1 MKKLL
6 SFVSALLLTA
16 SFAVAQQYTITID
29 EGTVSAPTMPFVN
42 SNAKGWS
49 QTIYPAANLD
59 FSVGGTITKIA
70 YQCSQVAAS
79 AVTRD
84 VTIYMVNTAK
94 SVASSNTDWI
104 AVTSS
109 DIVYHNASLTQPTA
123 TGWFEITLD
132 TPFEYTGGNLAI
144 IISSDGSAAA
154 TAQRYYVNST
164 LFASGASLFKSGTST
179 LPATAGTRGVQA
191 PNIKITLTPAALMA
205 MPVDN
210 LSVDPAATTAT
221 LSWDVNAFS
230 KEVLRYEVKYAV
242 RDGEETTVVTADA
255 TPSHTLTGL
264 TPGTYYTASVRAICG
279 VGDTSSASDLVFLTD
294 CQPYALPWSFVQ
306 VAGQTKTYSSFK
318 VDNELPVGFAFPGL
332 ATENS
337 GYPQAYQRAYG
348 DNFGIEVKF
357 NTGHPAVVVLPEFA
371 ADLSTAML
379 SFYMN
384 GKSGIVEYG
393 YVTDAADSTT
403 FNALGTVEGYEGTT
417 VADFEELGAVIPG
430 SARLAFRCIATGSG
444 NYSNHFGNITVEPA
458 PACKRPSGLAVDAST
473 VTTNSFK
480 LVWGGS
486 KSVGDEYHVTVI
498 KNIDKSLIGTYTTTN
513 QEQMITGLTL
523 GTDYD
528 LYVSK
533 HCTEG
538 DVETDSAYLMY
549 ATLGEIA
556 ISCNNDAYG
565 VVNGSATGVVNQYAH
580 LTATPNPHYSFDHWY
595 FNNATTYT
603 ENPLTG
609 VRYGNVLRPLV
620 AYFTPDNHTVTVTSN
635 NDSYGTVSASA
646 ASADYG
652 TSVTLTATPVGSATF
667 VGWSD
672 GNSNLERQLTVTGDM
687 NVQGVFAPDG
697 STVAK
702 VVLSNPGHATYT
714 AKVGGSNV
722 PADGIVAGGS
732 SVQITVT
739 VDANYSVTAWTGLRG
754 GNTPTYN
761 EATRTYTVTHVAD
774 ANAVIGVTVSP
785 LSYEL
790 ALGANDGTLGS
801 LQGAGYYEYGTTAYA
816 TAVPNDH
823 CAFVKWADGNTDNPR
838 SLVIG
843 EDTELTAVFEKDS
856 FTVSTTINIA
866 GAATVDI
873 MDALSRTTEKYAYGD
888 MVWITATPAE
898 HYIFSRWAKGTTSA
912 SNAAHHF
919 LVYEDQ
925 TWNLIMNVEQKT
937 ITGQVQSPA
946 DGTVTPASVTANWN
960 STVTLTANDGEHYTF
975 SQWTDGDMSNPR
987 TVTVTDNATY
997 TAQYTP
1003 NNYTVSVTTDGN
1015 GSAAASG
1022 DASHSYAYA
1031 TTATLSATP
1040 NPGYHF
1046 LYWTDAE
1053 DNIVSTSAS
1062 YSPVVEGNATYKA
1075 NFEQTEYT
1083 VIITSMTGGAIEGGN
1098 ITILNAHYG
1107 DPISATLTIANPS
1120 RYTHTGWSGISGHGT
1135 ENPLTFTVTENMT
1148 IEAIIGDAD
1157 KITVTAAVNDPSMGS
1172 ATGSGQY
1179 YANDEVVTLT
1189 ATPNSHYHFVGW
1201 TPGNITSNPY
1211 LTTVSA
1217 PLSLTANFAIDTHM
1231 VSVTSSD
1238 YTMGSAYGA
1247 GQYAYG
1253 SVQTITAVPAAGHS
1267 LTGWTITRTG
1277 ESPKD
1282 TTGTGLVLNLR
1293 VSANTT
1299 VRANFEINTYTLTL
1313 AGENV
1318 SLTGAGD
1325 YTYGTAVN
1333 ISATPAA
1340 NYDFEGWSDGNA
1352 EASRTVTVLDNMT
1365 LTALT
1370 SQHDYEMTALT
1381 ADAVMGNASVNY
1393 ATRHIGQLATFTAE
1407 PNTHYRFVQWN
1418 DGNSTSPRDI
1428 TVEGDLTLTASFEP
1442 VHYTT
1447 VLVDAAAA
1455 YGVVATASD
1464 TAAAVYGSELEFTA
1478 TPNAGVEFVSWTVSV
1493 EGGSTT
1499 TYTANP
1505 LNLVLRGNTTVTA
1518 AFDSIDYIVTIASN
1532 DVEMG
1537 TVEPGGSNTY
1547 KYGATVSP
1555 VATVRT
1561 GMEDAYKF
1569 VSWGDGET
1577 NAAHSAITVTSDMTL
1592 TAIFGDKD
1600 KYTVAVVSNNDD
1612 WGTATVDGATSVSKL
1627 NNETVTLAA
1636 TANSAEHYRFV
1647 KWNDG
1652 NTDNPRTV
1660 TVHDNAVYTAIFAL
1674 EQYELTI
1681 SSVENGTVSGATTG
1695 TYDYGTEFRLF
1706 AQADEHHHFAK
1717 WSDDNTD
1724 NPRDIA
1730 VTGDATYT
1738 AVFGLDT
1745 FVIAATYENATVEGT
1760 GTYNYGDQV
1769 TLSATPAA
1777 NYHFVRWTKNGVEVT
1792 TASSTSFTA
1801 TENATYVAEVAKDQY
1816 TLTVASA
1823 NTAFGSVAGS
1833 PSGSYDFDQSI
1844 KVWAVP
1850 AAHYHF
1856 VNWNDNNT
1864 LDEDTITE
1872 VMNSDLALT
1881 ATFAIDVYNVNV
1893 AAGANGTV
1901 NSEING
1907 THNYGEL
1914 VTLVATPT
1922 TSGYIFDHW
1931 SDNYSTDNPRTEAV
1945 VGNINATAVFVME
1958 DYALTLSVNDAEM
1971 GATSITAGEH
1981 QNGLYNYGDA
1991 VTIKASVLNSNLYK
2005 FLSWNDGVTDSVRT
2019 INMTGDAEYKALFG
2033 RLDMLTVNAL
2043 SNNNA
2048 WGTVVSSATSVNLND
2063 EVTLT
2068 ATPAEHYHL
2077 VGWSDIE
2084 GYNTDL
2090 VRNDVHITSDTIIT
2104 AIFAIDTFNID
2115 IAMTANG
2122 ASVSGIGSY
2131 TYGSTV
2137 SIYAEAEEHAH
2148 FMYWSGDANGTAN
2161 PMTVTVNDDM
2171 NIVANFERDMVR
2183 IQAMAQNGS
2192 VSRAD
2197 TNVYYGEGFALTA
2210 TADEHYSNF
2219 KGWTRN
2225 GVAVEGAETIT
2236 VDATSDA
2243 IYQAVFAIDSFMLS
2257 VNVNDPTMGSVNGP
2271 VTGKYPYGTVMLFVA
2286 VPANHYHFE
2295 GWTGD
2300 FEAPETLIGF
2310 EMTQDYDILASFAIN
2325 THQLTVGIEDG
2336 DEELGTV
2343 NSGVSG
2349 TYAYGTSINVTAMPN
2364 DGFSFTR
2371 WSDGQTAATRTI
2383 TMGENDIDIKA
2394 DFDTIYYN
2402 VNVVVNNDTMGEI
2415 LGAQNA
2421 YVWHDVVT
2429 FTAHIFDTNR
2439 FKFIG
2444 WSDGQHGL
2452 DTVRT
2457 DTIEGDLNLTAIFT
2471 DKEKLSVYV
2480 QSNNQAWGT
2489 AAASENS
2496 VNINHT
2502 VTLTATAAADH
2513 HFVAWMNGEDTV
2525 STDVEYTFAVT
2536 ENVNYTAIFAT
2547 DRHQVILANED
2558 GHAVALTGS
2567 GEYDW
2572 NETVV
2577 ISAEAEEHYEFVNWT
2592 DENGNEVGNSNPY
2605 TFAMQS
2611 ADTTIVANFQL
2622 KTYTLT
2628 LVAENGG
2635 SVEGAGDYTAL
2646 DYATIT
2652 ATAAHNYTFGAWMKD
2667 GDTVSTDTSFN
2678 VQMLGNATY
2687 TATFVEDPLYT
2698 IALQSENLSMGTV
2711 NSVAATHEGDEV
2723 NIVATPK
2730 NHYHFVKWVDANDTS
2745 VVFGTEQDTT
2755 FVASENLNLV
2765 AMFHID
2771 MVALTLQSD
2780 GNGELTGAGEY
2791 EYGQTVVLGN
2801 EPAEHYHL
2809 NKWYSEGNDSIASTP
2824 TLSVRVVSDTT
2835 IHADF
2840 VLNTYTITVN
2850 AENGHNAIGSGSYT
2864 AHDFVTI
2871 SAEANDNYHFY
2882 SWRKNGLDIAGGEE
2896 LEIEVLG
2903 NDTYTAVYSENDA
2916 FRVYVQSANLS
2927 QGTVEGNAAYHVDN
2941 VATVT
2946 ATPKEHHHFMNWT
2959 NNAGEVLS
2967 TEAEFSFVVESD
2979 TTLTANFAID
2989 THHVVLTNNLDS
3001 NIGEGDFPYG
3011 ASVSFN
3017 AGTPE
3022 GYHFMRFENAQG
3034 DTLGLTTPMNLT
3046 IVQDTLVVTVYAI
3059 DTIEVTLE
3067 AENGEIETD
3076 TLRYIWG
3083 SEATFTAVAAEHYH
3097 FLNWNNDVEEP
3108 TLNVNIY
3115 SDTTITAIFELD
3127 THLVTL
3133 PEVEHG
3139 MMEGEGYFGWNT
3151 IAPIKAIA
3159 DEHYHLVGWS
3169 DIVGYNTTA
3178 ERNINVTSDTTI
3190 TAIFAIDTHEVTLE
3204 AENGTIFYDTLR
3216 YTYGATAEFTYE
3228 PAENYHFVGW
3238 MVDGVDAGNADTLS
3252 FSVEGDAVVEAL
3264 FSIDSYSFTVS
3275 SNDMAKGYVTGTQN
3289 GTYDNGDAI
3298 EVVAHAN
3305 QYNVFVGWMS
3315 GEDTISTNDT
3325 LGFNIV
3331 SDTAITAVFASELFS
3346 INAEANDTAMGS
3358 VEGTGMFTFHSLAT
3372 LTAVPA
3378 EGHHFVMWSD
3388 SLTTVSR
3395 MIYVEQDTNLVA
3407 YFAIDT
3413 HYVAVVVNDTA
3424 MGSVTGEGW
3433 YNWGDTVTLKA
3444 TPNAHFNFLG
3454 FNGSTNHIDSI
3465 SFVVTEDVTVTANFD
3480 YQYLK
3485 IYSNFENGNVGI
3497 EVAGVQAN
3505 TNTMPVIAHY
3515 GDSIVMTA
3523 TANEHYHFVNWVE
3536 YSISYDTTMTI
3547 DTTYITESTTEMDP
3561 TTGEAITIVDTLETV
3576 IDTNMVVTPVYT
3588 ADTTYDD
3595 AQIGYHI
3602 YSDRY
3607 IDAVFEINEVTL
3619 QLLGMHA
3626 ELIGAGTYN
3635 AGDSVTVSAT
3645 VEDHYVFIG
3654 WSDGTTDTIGGAQNI
3669 IDSNLSYTFVIE
3681 EDMVL
3686 WAITEG
3692 ELVTVTLSA
3701 SPEAGGVVIGEG
3713 TYHYGDV
3720 VSIRADANEGYTFE
3734 NWTRGDGVTIT
3745 TAEYSFTVVE
3755 DVAFV
3760 ANFHKVGIDNVD
3772 QTDISVYAYGDVIYV
3787 KGAENQTIRIYDAV
3801 GRMVSSSMAD
3811 GEDVKVRMEAS
3822 GIYMVQVGNNRAQR
3836 VMIVR

>member
-1 MKKLL
+1 MKKLFTFL
-6 SFVSALLLTA
+6 ATFAL
-16 SFAVAQQYTITID
+16 FAGMANAQQVRTIGSMQGYDESIYAPFYNDLDEGYVQMIYDAASLNMPGGATITAL
-29 EGTVSAPTMPFVN
+29 EFNCA
-42 SNAKGWS
+42 
-49 QTIYPAANLD
+49 
-59 FSVGGTITKIA
+59 SVETGMDPDHI
-70 YQCSQVAAS
+70 
-79 AVTRD
+79 
-84 VTIYMVNTAK
+84 TIYMGH
-94 SVASSNTDWI
+94 TDI
-104 AVTSS
+104 TQY
-109 DIVYHNASLTQPTA
+109 DDENATGWVDGISWTTVFDDDVTQPTV
-123 TGWFEITLD
+123 TGWFKFD
-132 TPFEYTGGNLAI
+132 FSTPFEYNGVDNIVIAVVRQG
-144 IISSDGSAAA
+144 SSDAPSQLYYYTVNEDENLYNVLSLATTDHPAEDDVADYVLNFLPDIRLTCDIHPACFAVQSLSVTETTTNSAIFSIDGDPASIPVQYYTFEYGLSGFEEGTGTTVNINDGEQYRISGLEAAKWYDVYVTSHCTNGS
-154 TAQRYYVNST
+154 S
-164 LFASGASLFKSGTST
+164 SHSK
-179 LPATAGTRGVQA
+179 
-191 PNIKITLTPAALMA
+191 KITFHTELAP
-205 MPVDN
+205 
-210 LSVDPAATTAT
+210 LSLPY
-221 LSWDVNAFS
+221 SFAFVS
-230 KEVLRYEVKYAV
+230 
-242 RDGEETTVVTADA
+242 GQN
-255 TPSHTLTGL
+255 TG
-264 TPGTYYTASVRAICG
+264 YTQS
-279 VGDTSSASDLVFLTD
+279 
-294 CQPYALPWSFVQ
+294 
-306 VAGQTKTYSSFK
+306 TYS
-318 VDNELPVGFAFPGL
+318 VDNEKPLGWDYPGQAAAVSQVWLTTSGAFALRTNNTAPSVL
-332 ATENS
+332 VMPELDADLRKVVLN
-337 GYPQAYQRAYG
+337 
-348 DNFGIEVKF
+348 F
-357 NTGHPAVVVLPEFA
+357 NTPTV
-371 ADLSTAML
+371 
-379 SFYMN
+379 
-384 GKSGIVEYG
+384 GIEYG
-393 YVTDAADSTT
+393 YWYSDAFTS
-403 FNALGTVEGYEGTT
+403 LGTATSGANSIDLE
-417 VADFEELGAVIPG
+417 DLGANIPAG
-430 SARLAFRCIATGSG
+430 ARLAFSYTGSSASMSEKSINAISVEDAPSCKVPSG
-444 NYSNHFGNITVEPA
+444 ITLDATTLTTTGFTMRWGGVQNEGDKYHVVLRNSNNYSISTNIVAEAENLTDQFYTF
-458 PACKRPSGLAVDAST
+458 SGLDTATNYYFTVSKVCATEGETEAARLPGMATTHYAVRTAVNNGAMGSVVGQASGVLNSDITITAVPKPGYEFVNWTVLNRDGVEQSGHPTDAELDLTLNGST
-473 VTTNSFK
+473 K
-480 LVWGGS
+480 LYTY
-486 KSVGDEYHVTVI
+486 KANFQEQQFTLTVNTDPADI
-498 KNIDKSLIGTYTTTN
+498 TTTYGGGVKN
-513 QEQMITGLTL
+513 YGASVPV
-523 GTDYD
+523 
-528 LYVSK
+528 YV
-533 HCTEG
+533 E
-538 DVETDSAYLMY
+538 
-549 ATLGEIA
+549 
-556 ISCNNDAYG
+556 
-565 VVNGSATGVVNQYAH
+565 
-580 LTATPNPHYSFDHWY
+580 
-595 FNNATTYT
+595 
-603 ENPLTG
+603 
-609 VRYGNVLRPLV
+609 
-620 AYFTPDNHTVTVTSN
+620 
-635 NDSYGTVSASA
+635 SA
-646 ASADYG
+646 AGYD
-652 TSVTLTATPVGSATF
+652 F

-672 GNSNLERQLTVTGDM
+672 GAESTVDGSYIRHTGNVSVKENKTVTAYF
-687 NVQGVFAPDG
+687 VAEG
-697 STVAK
+697 STQKRIVASVSDEAAGSIVGATGTGLVEAGTAISIGHTTNPGYTFNGWYVNGSFSSAADTWTGTADGHKTIVAK
-702 VVLSNPGHATYT
+702 YTRNSYAVTIASNDESVGTVAGATSGTYEHGTVLTLVPNT
-714 AKVGGSNV
+714 ASSKIHFREWRDEGGLSLGSNV
-722 PADGIVAGGS
+722 PFNVTVEAAKTYTAIFYKDSINVSVERNMAQGGTVHLETMGGTNLGGNTMVAVDDQVKLVAELADHYHFGGWKIGTQSYGS
-732 SVQITVT
+732 SETTVYTASGTTAKTFTAQFAIDERTLT
-739 VDANYSVTAWTGLRG
+739 VSSADDEMGTVSVTASGAAAAASGSYGYGTAMSLTAQPRSHYSFTGWYNGDALVSTQNPYTFDLND
-754 GNTPTYN
+754 NTTL
-761 EATRTYTVTHVAD
+761 EARFAIDQHT
-774 ANAVIGVTVSP
+774 
-785 LSYEL
+785 L
-790 ALGANDGTLGS
+790 ALAVKAGQSSYGSVNSAAVDGT
-801 LQGAGYYEYGTTAYA
+801 YDYGTTKEIVA
-816 TAVPNDH
+816 TPNTGYDFVEWEEDH
-823 CAFVKWADGNTDNPR
+823 NTN
-838 SLVIG
+838 
-843 EDTELTAVFEKDS
+843 A
-856 FTVSTTINIA
+856 
-866 GAATVDI
+866 
-873 MDALSRTTEKYAYGD
+873 SRTVRIEA
-888 MVWITATPAE
+888 
-898 HYIFSRWAKGTTSA
+898 
-912 SNAAHHF
+912 
-919 LVYEDQ
+919 
-925 TWNLIMNVEQKT
+925 
-937 ITGQVQSPA
+937 
-946 DGTVTPASVTANWN
+946 
-960 STVTLTANDGEHYTF
+960 
-975 SQWTDGDMSNPR
+975 
-987 TVTVTDNATY
+987 NATY
-997 TAQYTP
+997 TAVFAQ
-1003 NNYTVSVTTDGN
+1003 
-1015 GSAAASG
+1015 
-1022 DASHSYAYA
+1022 H
-1031 TTATLSATP
+1031 
-1040 NPGYHF
+1040 
-1046 LYWTDAE
+1046 
-1053 DNIVSTSAS
+1053 
-1062 YSPVVEGNATYKA
+1062 
-1075 NFEQTEYT
+1075 EYN
-1083 VIITSMTGGAIEGGN
+1083 VNITSSNVAMGTVA
-1098 ITILNAHYG
+1098 LDQDAPYHYG
-1107 DPISATLTIANPS
+1107 DAVTATATVTDADAYKFIGWSDNQQNNVTSRTFTINADLTVTAIFTDADKWSVFVQSNNNSVGEVSSDATSVLNGTSVNITATATDPN
-1120 RYTHTGWSGISGHGT
+1120 YEFTGWSDG
-1135 ENPLTFTVTENMT
+1135 VMT
-1148 IEAIIGDAD
+1148 ANRT
-1157 KITVTAAVNDPSMGS
+1157 ITVTSD
-1172 ATGSGQY
+1172 T
-1179 YANDEVVTLT
+1179 
-1189 ATPNSHYHFVGW
+1189 
-1201 TPGNITSNPY
+1201 I
-1211 LTTVSA
+1211 
-1217 PLSLTANFAIDTHM
+1217 LTANFGPKGYDIAISAGEGGSLHASSA
-1231 VSVTSSD
+1231 VS
-1238 YTMGSAYGA
+1238 GN
-1247 GQYAYG
+1247 YAYG
-1253 SVQTITAVPAAGHS
+1253 T
-1267 LTGWTITRTG
+1267 
-1277 ESPKD
+1277 
-1282 TTGTGLVLNLR
+1282 
-1293 VSANTT
+1293 
-1299 VRANFEINTYTLTL
+1299 TLTL
-1313 AGENV
+1313 K
-1318 SLTGAGD
+1318 
-1325 YTYGTAVN
+1325 AV
-1333 ISATPAA
+1333 ADEA
-1340 NYDFEGWSDGNA
+1340 N
-1352 EASRTVTVLDNMT
+1352 
-1365 LTALT
+1365 
-1370 SQHDYEMTALT
+1370 
-1381 ADAVMGNASVNY
+1381 
-1393 ATRHIGQLATFTAE
+1393 
-1407 PNTHYRFVQWN
+1407 HYHFVQWN
-1418 DGNSTSPRDI
+1418 DGNQMAER
-1428 TVEGDLTLTASFEP
+1428 
-1442 VHYTT
+1442 
-1447 VLVDAAAA
+1447 
-1455 YGVVATASD
+1455 VV
-1464 TAAAVYGSELEFTA
+1464 
-1478 TPNAGVEFVSWTVSV
+1478 TVS
-1493 EGGSTT
+1493 
-1499 TYTANP
+1499 
-1505 LNLVLRGNTTVTA
+1505 
-1518 AFDSIDYIVTIASN
+1518 
-1532 DVEMG
+1532 
-1537 TVEPGGSNTY
+1537 
-1547 KYGATVSP
+1547 
-1555 VATVRT
+1555 
-1561 GMEDAYKF
+1561 
-1569 VSWGDGET
+1569 
-1577 NAAHSAITVTSDMTL
+1577 
-1592 TAIFGDKD
+1592 
-1600 KYTVAVVSNNDD
+1600 
-1612 WGTATVDGATSVSKL
+1612 GTATYAAEFALDNYAVSVIVDNGGTY
-1627 NNETVTLAA
+1627 TVTPSGTNFDHGSIITIEATAA
-1636 TANSAEHYRFV
+1636 TDYR
-1647 KWNDG
+1647 
-1652 NTDNPRTV
+1652 
-1660 TVHDNAVYTAIFAL
+1660 I
-1674 EQYELTI
+1674 
-1681 SSVENGTVSGATTG
+1681 TG
-1695 TYDYGTEFRLF
+1695 
-1706 AQADEHHHFAK
+1706 
-1717 WSDDNTD
+1717 
-1724 NPRDIA
+1724 
-1730 VTGDATYT
+1730 
-1738 AVFGLDT
+1738 
-1745 FVIAATYENATVEGT
+1745 
-1760 GTYNYGDQV
+1760 
-1769 TLSATPAA
+1769 
-1777 NYHFVRWTKNGVEVT
+1777 WTMNGVDYTPTTSLGVT
-1792 TASSTSFTA
+1792 
-1801 TENATYVAEVAKDQY
+1801 
-1816 TLTVASA
+1816 TLTVTEGAAFRVFTAKVQYQLNVTSENNNKGFIEGAA
-1823 NTAFGSVAGS
+1823 NGW
-1833 PSGSYDFDQSI
+1833 YDFDQN
-1844 KVWAVP
+1844 VTVTATP
-1850 AAHYHF
+1850 ADNYDF
-1856 VNWNDNNT
+1856 VNWNNNPALDNPVLNLT
-1864 LDEDTITE
+1864 MDENQTY
-1872 VMNSDLALT
+1872 VAYFKLKS
-1881 ATFAIDVYNVNV
+1881 YNVQV
-1893 AAGANGTV
+1893 AAGANGQLTY
-1901 NSEING
+1901 SINNG
-1907 THNYGEL
+1907 AEQN
-1914 VTLVATPT
+1914 
-1922 TSGYIFDHW
+1922 
-1931 SDNYSTDNPRTEAV
+1931 
-1945 VGNINATAVFVME
+1945 GNINDTYDHGTQITLHAEATTPGYEFDQWSDGGSVNATRTIVVGSAVNISATFKPSAYV
-1958 DYALTLSVNDAEM
+1958 LTLSVNEPTM
-1971 GATSITAGEH
+1971 GSISYVSEEKATYAYDE
-1981 QNGLYNYGDA
+1981 N
-1991 VTIKASVLNSNLYK
+1991 VTIRANVSNTNLYK
-2005 FLSWNDGVTDSVRT
+2005 FLSWNDGDTHMVRVVK
-2019 INMTGDAEYKALFG
+2019 MRSDVDMKALFG

-2131 TYGSTV
+2131 TYGSSV

-2257 VNVNDPTMGSVNGP
+2257 VDVNDPTMGSVNGP
-2271 VTGKYPYGTVMLFVA
+2271 ISGKYPYGTVMLFVA

-2343 NSGVSG
+2343 NSAVSG
-2349 TYAYGTSINVTAMPN
+2349 TYAYGTSIDVTAAPN

-2383 TMGENDIDIKA
+2383 TMGENDINIKA

-2415 LGAQNA
+2415 LGAQDA

-2429 FTAHIFDTNR
+2429 FTAHNFDTNR

-2457 DTIEGDLNLTAIFT
+2457 ETIEGDLNLTAIFT

-2525 STDVEYTFAVT
+2525 STDAEYIFAVT

-2628 LVAENGG
+2628 LVAGNGG

-2667 GDTVSTDTSFN
+2667 GDTVSTDTSVN
-2678 VQMLGNATY
+2678 VQMLGDATY
-2687 TATFVEDPLYT
+2687 TASFVEDPLYT

-2941 VATVT
+2941 VATVK

-3022 GYHFMRFENAQG
+3022 GYHFMRFENEQG
-3034 DTLGLTTPMNLT
+3034 DTMSLENPMLLN
-3046 IVQDTLVVTVYAI
+3046 IVCDTAVVIVYNIDTL
-3059 DTIEVTLE
+3059 DVTLV

-3083 SEATFTAVAAEHYH
+3083 SEATFTAVAAERYH
-3097 FLNWNNDVEEP
+3097 FAGWSNGETDNP
-3108 TLNVNIY
+3108 ITVNLY
-3115 SDTTITAIFELD
+3115 SDTTVSAVFEKDQQHITIVDE
-3127 THLVTL
+3127 
-3133 PEVEHG
+3133 
-3139 MMEGEGYFGWNT
+3139 MYGETWEYDFPWGTYLNLGYT
-3151 IAPIKAIA
+3151 EY
-3159 DEHYHLVGWS
+3159 EHYHFMGFYDENGNLIGM
-3169 DIVGYNTTA
+3169 DNPTA
-3178 ERNINVTSDTTI
+3178 YYFDTTI
-3190 TAIFAIDTHEVTLE
+3190 TIHATYAIDTHEVTLV

-3485 IYSNFENGNVGI
+3485 IYSSFENGNVGI

-3536 YSISYDTTMTI
+3536 YSLSYDTTMTI

-3595 AQIGYHI
+3595 AQIGYRI
-3602 YSDRY
+3602 YNDRY

-3720 VSIRADANEGYTFE
+3720 VSISADANEGYTFE